1 MDAAN
6 FNDTM
11 FEEPKNESE
20 NNHNSFTLASFGQ
33 TMLSSQENESSRDSG
48 DVDEPKSKPD
58 EKTTPIISR
67 TPAQAV
73 PCARWGQTMTM
84 IDHKRFIVY
93 GGQTIE
99 KDTAKPLSD
108 LFVYDLLDGKWT
120 RPINCDGVARTW
132 HTANFLPDR
141 KLLICFGGEV
151 LNETTGKLVTT
162 DQVMALDTEIMLWYP
177 PSVTGQIPSGRSG
190 HASCVLPDTN
200 ELVVFG
206 GVKNGKWL
214 NSVSML
220 NTNRWV
226 WSTVKAVGDAPP
238 PRSYH
243 RYVFICSRLS
253 IVLLHTQ
260 LNNISPFPLPS
271 ATAIGS
277 KVVIFGGNNSSKCFN
292 GVHVLEAT
300 GGGKKWLW
308 SNPKCKGEAP
318 KPRTGHIATLL
329 NDCST
334 ILVHGGWDPNTE
346 DENGD
351 DLIFGDSFLLD
362 TKIWTWRRGPKP
374 RYEKSSTK
382 NASNGGAGRVG
393 HSAVL
398 APGSDGVQVL
408 SFGGRLPENKFAGDF
423 QSLSVSF

>member
-1 MDAAN
+1 MYTLSLTYISSITTLLLPGQQQIQKPSAASKRSPEEVESESTNNRKKPRKSNKSEQNEYMDAAN

-243 RYVFICSRLS
+243 RYVLICFAS
-253 IVLLHTQ
+253 LHYIIICTSEQNIIIPTTQ
-260 LNNISPFPLPS
+260 CNSDWIQ
-271 ATAIGS
+271 
-277 KVVIFGGNNSSKCFN
+277 GGNF
-292 GVHVLEAT
+292 
-300 GGGKKWLW
+300 
-308 SNPKCKGEAP
+308 
-318 KPRTGHIATLL
+318 
-329 NDCST
+329 
-334 ILVHGGWDPNTE
+334 
-346 DENGD
+346 
-351 DLIFGDSFLLD
+351 
-362 TKIWTWRRGPKP
+362 WR
-374 RYEKSSTK
+374 EQFFE
-382 NASNGGAGRVG
+382 V
-393 HSAVL
+393 
-398 APGSDGVQVL
+398 
-408 SFGGRLPENKFAGDF
+408 F
-423 QSLSVSF
+423 